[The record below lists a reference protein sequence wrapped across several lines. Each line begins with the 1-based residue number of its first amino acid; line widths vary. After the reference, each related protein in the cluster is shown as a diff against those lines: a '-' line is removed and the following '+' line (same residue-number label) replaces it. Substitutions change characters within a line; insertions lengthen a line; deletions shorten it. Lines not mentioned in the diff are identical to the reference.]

1 MIGSIQ
7 GGRTLLST
15 LHARK
20 YMVELKGEEAKG
32 SGRFIPLNRSA
43 SFTIDTEVQT
53 RVAQMVCAIERV
65 GQ

>member
-1 MIGSIQ
+1 
-7 GGRTLLST
+7 
-15 LHARK
+15 
-20 YMVELKGEEAKG
+20 MVELKGEEAKG

-53 RVAQMVCAIERV
+53 RVAQIVCAIERV